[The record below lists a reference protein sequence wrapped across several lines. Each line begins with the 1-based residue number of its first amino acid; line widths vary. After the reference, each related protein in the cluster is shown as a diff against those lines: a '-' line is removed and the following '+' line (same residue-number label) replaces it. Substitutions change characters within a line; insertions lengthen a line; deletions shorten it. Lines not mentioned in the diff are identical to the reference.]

1 MSAAPV
7 PHADVQTLCIPYYPH
22 ASADSKRSAHVQIL
36 LPVCSSAN
44 RMLGTMFQAGGCP
57 GCTIGAC
64 KARLRTRLCCDCFEV
79 CRHRAG
85 LHGLARVRLSLPAL
99 LLPLPLLWLTC
110 VYMPLRRLEL
120 LQVCVTL
127 SDFLHS
133 YCELSHTRLLELLP
147 MCRHV
152 GQASTA

>member
-1 MSAAPV
+1 M
-7 PHADVQTLCIPYYPH
+7 QTLCVPVYPH
-22 ASADSKRSAHVQIL
+22 TTVDKRSAYVKVPWLVCFIPSHV
-36 LPVCSSAN
+36 
-44 RMLGTMFQAGGCP
+44 LGTLFHVHAGRCP

-64 KARLRTRLCCDCFEV
+64 AVRLRTRLCCDCFEV

-110 VYMPLRRLEL
+110 VYMPLRRREL

-133 YCELSHTRLLELLP
+133 YCELSHARLQELLP

-152 GQASTA
+152 GQARSG